1 MTESQH
7 KSVGVQVV
15 RHTQLSAATA
25 QTPGMTRTAAVSP
38 ETTGNARLWVG
49 RVFTPPGTVS
59 GWHHHGDCETAIY
72 IVQGRARFSWGP
84 DGGESAEVGPGD
96 FLDVAP
102 GAVHREECLGDEP
115 VVMVVS
121 RACNGVIVVNTDGP
135 ESGA

>member
-1 MTESQH
+1 MSDQAAREP
-7 KSVGVQVV
+7 GVQVV
-15 RHTQLSAATA
+15 RPHERSRTTA
-25 QTPGMTRTAAVSP
+25 QTTGMTREAGVAP
-38 ETTGNARLWVG
+38 DTTGSRNLWVG
-49 RVFTPPGTVS
+49 VTTTPPGTVS